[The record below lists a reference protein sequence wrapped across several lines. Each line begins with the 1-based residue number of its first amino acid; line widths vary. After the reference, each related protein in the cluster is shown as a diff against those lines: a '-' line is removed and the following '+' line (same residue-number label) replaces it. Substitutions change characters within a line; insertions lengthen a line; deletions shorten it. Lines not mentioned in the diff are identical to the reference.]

1 MDQTPEPILPPP
13 PAHAQP
19 PVQPQPPNYA
29 QPPVQ
34 AQPPASSQPPAYS
47 QPAYSQPAYSQ
58 PAYSQPAYS
67 QPAYSQPAYSQPAYS
82 QPPMSQG
89 PAPDSRN
96 VLGILSLV
104 APFVG
109 FSAVGIVLGH
119 LGLSAVKKGLANNR
133 GIALAGT
140 IVSWVFTGLTI
151 IMILAAI
158 AIPVFLA
165 QRTGAHEA
173 AVKSD
178 LVTIRASVETYA
190 VYYDQV
196 PLVEFSGG
204 NYYVGDDVIGAD
216 SEVTD
221 AWLYSSDGSS
231 YCIEV
236 QYGVGQFRS
245 LDDNGDFG
253 YGCS

>member
-1 MDQTPEPILPPP
+1 
-13 PAHAQP
+13 
-19 PVQPQPPNYA
+19 
-29 QPPVQ
+29 
-34 AQPPASSQPPAYS
+34 
-47 QPAYSQPAYSQ
+47 
-58 PAYSQPAYS
+58 
-67 QPAYSQPAYSQPAYS
+67 
-82 QPPMSQG
+82 
-89 PAPDSRN
+89 
-96 VLGILSLV
+96 LSLI

-165 QRTGAHEA
+165 QQTSAHES
-173 AVKSD
+173 AVKAD
-178 LVTIRASVETYA
+178 LATIRASVETYA
-190 VYYDQV
+190 VYYGQV

-204 NYYVGDDVIGAD
+204 NYYVGDDVIAAD

-236 QYGVGQFRS
+236 EYSFGQFRS
-245 LDDNGDFG
+245 LDNNGYFG

>member
-34 AQPPASSQPPAYS
+34 AQPPASSQP
-47 QPAYSQPAYSQ
+47 
-58 PAYSQPAYS
+58 
-67 QPAYSQPAYSQPAYS
+67 PAYSQPAYSQPAYS

-190 VYYDQV
+190 VYYGQV